1 MGSNRLPFGL
11 ISGGYSCS
19 EQYEWQKLTVRQKE
33 QETWEQPHHEAN
45 VNNPVHTLGRTE
57 RTSLSVDRV
66 CDHAEGADGHI
77 QATVSLGKVFGFD
90 QGSSTQNASYQ
101 ENQYVLT
108 YSPASHFSEKD
119 EAQHQA
125 YMDSMCTKS
134 KPDHTSAGRSHHRDE
149 VSRAHTEKPF
159 DKLHTI
165 CPAQLDHTSAGRSH
179 HRDEVSQAH
188 TKKPFDK
195 LHTIRPAQL
204 ELSPG
209 EDFYNQLDIS
219 PNCKSKYHS
228 KVSQTTKE
236 KWTSQ
241 KDNSYG
247 SCISTHGRNRQQ
259 ARYRGQLSEPKAKK
273 SRQKRYGDQLSGEK
287 AKKRMTCKEH
297 PKEFCSIR
305 EQDEQPYLHQE
316 VHCGGSDV
324 IRNDNRE
331 GKAETTDEVGHIGKG
346 NCHVT
351 KNILTTATCYGST
364 KSNENSDVLS
374 PKYSSKTIASSNGPK
389 RSEGSSNMGLE
400 SNQQCSVVDCTGNT
414 AGEVSTHNLQH
425 LPATHTKKGVHTK
438 QSGSTQSELLRE
450 CLDIWRRTR
459 RLRKDTGAEAER
471 LVQTNKIG
479 TARCQKS
486 ADPGSS
492 ESDDKNINASVSP
505 FGSSESMA
513 ENETAFDNSEKCR
526 SATSPD
532 GLQKRGE
539 GRAKTNPEQPFRCL
553 NGSNC
558 NKISAKQ
565 GLKCN
570 LEVPP
575 EPKPGEITQQ
585 NEETKILCCMTVH
598 PNAMVQTHQN
608 SCSDTSQIQP
618 RQNRGSDTGKVDQTV
633 ASHPG
638 SSVHQKISQHKAFN
652 NHLDLD
658 SRIKYKLG
666 ASCEIKRKAEG
677 DGAKFREQAASLT
690 TVPALLDQDIV
701 AVCRPHDGNVN
712 VHGSEYFNHGSETT
726 PFSVSSLDKGA
737 TNNCPKKPIGCSC
750 ESDCRDIK
758 NCPRGSD
765 CRDVPLDT
773 MNCKRNKHISAELA
787 DSQTNSCQE
796 ETEYD
801 YELPE
806 VLEVPINEQ
815 ISLQSDAE
823 ITNCGVAKPADRT
836 TRFTIPDLNC
846 LPSMT
851 ADEEGYVAS
860 KEVINQVSGHVSS
873 IPQDTSQSFPACSGT
888 AAREEQSKQP
898 EKNDGFTGGH
908 VSVPQDTSQ
917 SFSACSGT
925 AVLEEQPKQPE
936 KNEFTGGHVS
946 IPHDTSESFSACSG
960 TAVREEQCK
969 QPEKKEFPGGV
980 CEKEIANG
988 SRIAESHTGPPQASC
1003 VDEIST
1009 PAHAFRCALG
1019 GFIKNILKPLWEGG
1033 LLSRDVHKI
1042 IVKKAVDKVTL
1053 TLGQKVPRTEA
1064 AIRRFLREEECQ
1076 SVELLVQV
1084 VYLFSFYLKHGWMF

>member
-33 QETWEQPHHEAN
+33 QATWEQPHHEAN

-57 RTSLSVDRV
+57 RTSLSFDRV
-66 CDHAEGADGHI
+66 CDHPEGADGHI
-77 QATVSLGKVFGFD
+77 QAMVSLRKVFGFD
-90 QGSSTQNASYQ
+90 QGSSTQSASYQ
-101 ENQYVLT
+101 EDQYVLT
-108 YSPASHFSEKD
+108 YSLASHFSEKD
-119 EAQHQA
+119 EAQHRA
-125 YMDSMCTKS
+125 YMDCVCTKS
-134 KPDHTSAGRSHHRDE
+134 KLDHTSAGRSHHRDE
-149 VSRAHTEKPF
+149 VSRAHT
-159 DKLHTI
+159 
-165 CPAQLDHTSAGRSH
+165 
-179 HRDEVSQAH
+179 
-188 TKKPFDK
+188 KKAFDK
-195 LHTIRPAQL
+195 LHTIRPAQV

-209 EDFYNQLDIS
+209 EDFYNQLDFS
-219 PNCKSKYHS
+219 PNCQSKYRS
-228 KVSQTTKE
+228 KMSQTTKE
-236 KWTSQ
+236 KWNSQ
-241 KDNSYG
+241 KNNSYG
-247 SCISTHGRNRQQ
+247 SCISIHGRNRRQ
-259 ARYRGQLSEPKAKK
+259 GKLSELKAKK

-316 VHCGGSDV
+316 VDCGGSDV
-324 IRNDNRE
+324 IRNDNWE
-331 GKAETTDEVGHIGKG
+331 GKAETTDKVGHTGKG

-351 KNILTTATCYGST
+351 KNILTAATCCGST

-389 RSEGSSNMGLE
+389 QSEGSSNMSLK
-400 SNQQCSVVDCTGNT
+400 SDQQCSVVDCVGNT

-459 RLRKDTGAEAER
+459 RLRKDIGAEAEKV
-471 LVQTNKIG
+471 VQTNKIG
-479 TARCQKS
+479 TARYQKS

-505 FGSSESMA
+505 FGSSESTA

-539 GRAKTNPEQPFRCL
+539 GRVETNPEQPFRCL

-598 PNAMVQTHQN
+598 PNAMVQTRQN

-618 RQNRGSDTGKVDQTV
+618 RQNRGSDTGKVDQIV

-638 SSVHQKISQHKAFN
+638 SSVHQKISEHKAFN

-658 SRIKYKLG
+658 SRRKYKLG

-677 DGAKFREQAASLT
+677 DGAKFCEQAASLT
-690 TVPALLDQDIV
+690 TGPTLLDQDIV
-701 AVCRPHDGNVN
+701 AVCWPHDGNVN

-726 PFSVSSLDKGA
+726 PFSVSSLDKG
-737 TNNCPKKPIGCSC
+737 TTKNCPKKPIGCSC
-750 ESDCRDIK
+750 ENDCRDIK

-765 CRDVPLDT
+765 CRDMSLDT

-787 DSQTNSCQE
+787 DS
-796 ETEYD
+796 ETEDD
-801 YELPE
+801 YELSE

-823 ITNCGVAKPADRT
+823 ITNSGLAKPADRT
-836 TRFTIPDLNC
+836 TRFAIPDLNC

-860 KEVINQVSGHVSS
+860 EEVIHQVSGHVS
-873 IPQDTSQSFPACSGT
+873 IPQDTCQGFPACSGT
-888 AAREEQSKQP
+888 AAQEEQSKQP
-898 EKNDGFTGGH
+898 EKNDDFTGGH
-908 VSVPQDTSQ
+908 VLIPQDTSR

-946 IPHDTSESFSACSG
+946 IPHDTSGSFSACSG
-960 TAVREEQCK
+960 TAVPEEQCK

-980 CEKEIANG
+980 RGKEIANG
-988 SRIAESHTGPPQASC
+988 SRIAESHIGPPQESC
-1003 VDEIST
+1003 VDECST

-1019 GFIKNILKPLWEGG
+1019 EFIKNILKPLWEEG

-1064 AIRRFLREEECQ
+1064 AIHRFLREEECQ
-1076 SVELLVQV
+1076 SVERLVQGYLD
-1084 VYLFSFYLKHGWMF
+1084 VYLGRHVLKRSMPGST